1 MIKALSDACK
11 LAKTQRVRGKQLVFL
26 TDGIFRSTGYALTI
40 RRLNQYEN
48 VCNCVIWMQNLLAWA
63 PQTINL
69 LKQIFGNLKLI
80 SRVYTLYVGD
90 NKTNNCLD
98 R

>member
-1 MIKALSDACK
+1 MFKALSDACK
-11 LAKTQRVRGKQLVFL
+11 LAKTQRVPGKQLVFL

-40 RRLNQYEN
+40 RRLNQYEKR
-48 VCNCVIWMQNLLAWA
+48 MQLCHLDAKSSRLGTSKYQST
-63 PQTINL
+63 QTI
-69 LKQIFGNLKLI
+69 FSNLKGF

-90 NKTNNCLD
+90 HKTNNFRD